1 MKDLQKL
8 FELCKNELRVLDIPF
23 CEDTTCI
30 VNSRAKR
37 RWGLCT
43 KKPDGSYIIEIS
55 YRLLTDDVPDKS
67 TKTTILHELLH
78 TVPGGNCH
86 TGAWKFY
93 ATKVNTVLGYNISR
107 TTSAAEKG
115 VEEFSIINNYKYFIT
130 CDKCGYVWKRTRATA
145 VTAHPEHYHCHC
157 GGNLK
162 VTEL

>member
-1 MKDLQKL
+1 MKNLNNL
-8 FELCKNELRVLDIPF
+8 FRECQAELDSLHIPYSPY
-23 CEDTTCI
+23 I
-30 VNSRAKR
+30 VIKPNYRAKR

-55 YRLLTDDVPDKS
+55 YRLLVDDVPDKS
-67 TKTTILHELLH
+67 AKTTILHELLH

-115 VEEFSIINNYKYFIT
+115 VEEFAIINNYKYFIT